1 MVVKSMHGR
10 RRYVVY
16 TVPQEVGRNDVLNAL
31 SGLSKTMPELRVI
44 TSFGGKAIVRCGPTE
59 IRAVTECM
67 QKAYPDCE
75 SLICSGTLR
84 KIREIYP
91 ELKVP
96 NKKGGPKPVRKEVA
110 APIVSEPTDIKSS
123 DDSSAKTESSA
134 TNRGLSAS
142 KANGINCST
151 K

>member
-1 MVVKSMHGR
+1 MRGR

-96 NKKGGPKPVRKEVA
+96 NKKGSPKPVKKEAA
-110 APIVSEPTDIKSS
+110 APIASEEPTGIKGS
-123 DDSSAKTESSA
+123 DDSCSKT
-134 TNRGLSAS
+134 GS
-142 KANGINCST
+142 KRDEPWIARVKGQWDKLLN
-151 K
+151 KMRR